1 MILVPCLFFIA
12 AAIFLLTQPVYVY
25 AGERLAGFEAGVE
38 QTLAELFIFNTKPRT
53 VTYLVVGLTAFFV
66 CLLGLSSRSLLG
78 AAAGL
83 VIGLGLPY
91 LVIWRMTKRRRTKLE
106 AQLMD
111 GLITLANGTRAGL
124 NLGQAIKL
132 IEDYSKPPL
141 SQEFGLLMRE
151 IEHGAAID
159 VALDRA
165 GHRIKIH
172 NFRLLFAAL
181 KTTRKRGGNIPETLD
196 RLGESIREIV
206 RLEEKVKAL
215 TAEGRMQAYLMAL
228 MPFIVMVIYGVI
240 DPDGLKLLFNNGWG
254 QTVLGVV
261 LLLDFIGFMWM
272 RKIVSFEI

>member
-1 MILVPCLFFIA
+1 MIFLCLFFIA
-12 AAIFLLTQPVYVY
+12 AAIFLLTQPVYLAVT
-25 AGERLAGFEAGVE
+25 RQIAGFEAGVE
-38 QTLAELFIFNTKPRT
+38 QTLSELFILETKPRT
-53 VTYLVVGLTAFFV
+53 VTFLVAALSAFCFLV
-66 CLLGLSSRSLLG
+66 LGLVFKSLI
-78 AAAGL
+78 AALVGL
-83 VIGLGLPY
+83 VIGLGIPY
-91 LVIWRMTKRRRTKLE
+91 LVIWQMTKRRRQKLE
-106 AQLMD
+106 VQLMD

-124 NLGQAIKL
+124 NLGQAFKL
-132 IEDYSKPPL
+132 VEDHGKAPL
-141 SQEFGLLMRE
+141 SQEFGLLLRE

-165 GHRIKIH
+165 SHRIKIH

-228 MPFIVMVIYGVI
+228 MPFVVMGIYGII
-240 DPDGLKLLFNNGWG
+240 DPNGLKLLFNNGWG

-261 LLLDFIGFMWM
+261 ILLDFVGFMWM